1 MFLTGKQARKENK
14 TGMTDTCIHIDQFDA
29 YYKALETTD
38 IVSGMNGLEFSS
50 CIGGSALKKLFICIF
65 FFCVGISVFAD
76 EYRWSSGVVN
86 VRTGPGTNYEIMG
99 QLYKNEKVE
108 IFNSVNG
115 WAQILFED
123 VEAYVSGDLLR
134 AERILTP
141 EEVAAAELAAEV
153 ERQEREAEERALR
166 IRGIL
171 KTVLFVFVGIV
182 GFVIIVKTA

>member
-1 MFLTGKQARKENK
+1 
-14 TGMTDTCIHIDQFDA
+14 MTDTCIHIDQFDA
-29 YYKALETTD
+29 YYKAPETVD
-38 IVSGMNGLEFSS
+38 IVSGMKGFVFSS
-50 CIGGSALKKLFICIF
+50 CTGTSAVRTLLICVF
-65 FFCVGISVFAD
+65 FFCLRIPVFAD
-76 EYRWSSGVVN
+76 EYKWSSGVVN

-99 QLYKNEKVE
+99 QLYKNEQVE
-108 IFNSVNG
+108 IFSTVNG

-141 EEVAAAELAAEV
+141 EEEAAAEIAAEI

-171 KTVLFVFVGIV
+171 KTILFAFVGIA
-182 GFVIIVKTA
+182 GFVLIVKKRT